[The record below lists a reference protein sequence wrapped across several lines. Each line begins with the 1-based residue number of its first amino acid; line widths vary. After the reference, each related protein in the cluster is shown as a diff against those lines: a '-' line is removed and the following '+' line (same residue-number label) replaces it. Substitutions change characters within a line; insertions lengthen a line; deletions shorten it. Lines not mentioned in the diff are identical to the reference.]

1 MRVSLSRRSQ
11 RAMGIATKGNNRLH
25 IYRQQLS
32 RQNDR
37 IAFFSRRTGSGQPYF
52 AEVGFKSLLPE
63 PLVDWCPL
71 LRTSVPSHLW
81 CNSRSLIIH
90 PTMKPCCTW
99 HADPIGKASFIF
111 YIMATDAHHAKVHL
125 QNNMLI
131 YCAFR
136 SKRNMIEVGSQIC
149 LTNWQMIKMIQ
160 VTNFSRLGMV
170 RFPFQLD
177 TLLAIVYTTHWSTG
191 HRSNLGHQLAQIRV
205 LENRHKFTIHIF
217 PFNKYIKNAMQI
229 GVDNYDQ
236 LYD

>member
-1 MRVSLSRRSQ
+1 MHIMQKFTCRIICWYIVLLDQS
-11 RAMGIATKGNNRLH
+11 ATWSKL
-25 IYRQQLS
+25 
-32 RQNDR
+32 D
-37 IAFFSRRTGSGQPYF
+37 PKF
-52 AEVGFKSLLPE
+52 A
-63 PLVDWCPL
+63 
-71 LRTSVPSHLW
+71 
-81 CNSRSLIIH
+81 
-90 PTMKPCCTW
+90 
-99 HADPIGKASFIF
+99 
-111 YIMATDAHHAKVHL
+111 
-125 QNNMLI
+125 
-131 YCAFR
+131 
-136 SKRNMIEVGSQIC
+136 SQIG
-149 LTNWQMIKMIQ
+149 QMIKMIQ